1 MKRFQHLTHHPQKKR
16 RTNQG
21 KFISV
26 LAIFLIA
33 TNAPSVNALD
43 QRSFWDHN
51 KLPSITDPNDYR
63 AIFGFFPNRSVND
76 DYSFTVTQQSPTR
89 FQYFRVVLS
98 PCSSIVRSDKN
109 YDACIENV
117 SFRKIGAKNWTQASL
132 AKVQLGEPT
141 TTIKKGGDLVV
152 GKPIS
157 SDPQLLRP
165 PGDRAT
171 IWNLSSA
178 PHSKG
183 PNYLVRAAIAHPG
196 ADNISYVDGGLQRLF
211 SFEIVPI
218 SFTSSGGVITQDQF
232 SVEEFPEGYEYRLRL
247 HLGVYVKAISGWF
260 FGRVQNPTIERN
272 GPEGFLDVSGSPAR
286 VPVGVTDV
294 IPTSNVP
301 KKYSD
306 KCIGL
311 EYCYWTA
318 KTFSKGT
325 FFTALDGI
333 DPEILADFESV
344 PGGVKTAATLSSW
357 EMDTSRLSQV
367 TGPDS
372 SYRECVENL
381 YGKGARVLLGAVN
394 SNATLYQQTPP
405 TWDNENKTFTFKV
418 ASPHL
423 DATGKPNKGF
433 YTLHIPVEQAKCRWG
448 EDASLPQ
455 AQVQVINQDGSSSI
469 TTAVATTQNGMLKFN
484 IAGFGYSAPSIRI
497 KMSKKAFSMTIP
509 DIAKSTTITCVKG
522 KVTKKIKAVAPKCPA
537 GYKKK

>member
-1 MKRFQHLTHHPQKKR
+1 MKRFQLLPNHLQRKR
-16 RTNQG
+16 RTTRG
-21 KFISV
+21 KYISV
-26 LAIFLIA
+26 LAIILIA
-33 TNAPSVNALD
+33 TTAPSVNALD

-76 DYSFTVTQQSPTR
+76 DYSFTVTQQSPTP

-98 PCSSIVRSDKN
+98 PCSSIARSDKN

-117 SFRKIGAKNWTQASL
+117 SFRKIGAQNWTQASL

-141 TTIKKGGDLVV
+141 TTIKKSGDLVV

-171 IWNLSSA
+171 IWNLPSS
-178 PHSKG
+178 PHAKG
-183 PNYLVRAAIAHPG
+183 STYLVRAAIAHPG

-211 SFEIVPI
+211 SLEIVPI
-218 SFTSSGGVITQDQF
+218 SFTASGGMITQDQF
-232 SVEEFPEGYEYRLRL
+232 LVEEFPEGYEYRLRL

-260 FGRVQNPTIERN
+260 FGRVQNPSIERN
-272 GPEGFLDVSGSPAR
+272 GPEGFLDVSGVPGR

-294 IPTSNVP
+294 FPTPNVP
-301 KKYSD
+301 KKYLD
-306 KCIGL
+306 KCAGL

-318 KTFSKGT
+318 KTFGKGT

-333 DPEILADFESV
+333 DPEILADFEAV
-344 PGGVKTAATLSSW
+344 PGGVKTAATLTSW
-357 EMDTSRLSQV
+357 EMDSSRLSQV
-367 TGPDS
+367 VGPDAG
-372 SYRECVENL
+372 YRECVENL
-381 YGKGARVLLGAVN
+381 YGKGARVLLGAVS

-418 ASPHL
+418 SSPHL
-423 DATGKPNKGF
+423 DALGKPNKGF
-433 YTLHIPVEQAKCRWG
+433 YSLQIPIEQAKCRWG
-448 EDASLPQ
+448 DDASLPR
-455 AQVQVINQDGSSSI
+455 AQVEIISQDGKSSI
-469 TTAVATTQNGMLKFN
+469 TTAVAMNQNGMLKFN

-497 KMSKKAFSMTIP
+497 KMSKNAINPAQPMTS
-509 DIAKSTTITCVKG
+509 KKTTITCVKG
-522 KVTKKIKAVAPKCPA
+522 NTTKKVTAINPKCPS

>member
-1 MKRFQHLTHHPQKKR
+1 MR
-16 RTNQG
+16 RR
-21 KFISV
+21 
-26 LAIFLIA
+26 LIA
-33 TNAPSVNALD
+33 ALTLILLAATTPSVNALD

-51 KLPSITDPNDYR
+51 KLSSISDPNDYR

-76 DYSFTVTQQSPTR
+76 DYSFTVTQQSPTP

-98 PCSSIVRSDKN
+98 PCSSLVPTDSN

-117 SFRKIGAKNWTQASL
+117 SFRKIGAKDWTQGSL
-132 AKVQLGEPT
+132 GKVQLGEPT
-141 TTIKKGGDLVV
+141 TTLKKGADLVV
-152 GKPIS
+152 GKPIT

-171 IWNLSSA
+171 IWNLPTA
-178 PHSKG
+178 PHAKG
-183 PNYLVRAAIAHPG
+183 STYLVRAAIAHPG
-196 ADNISYVDGGLQRLF
+196 ADNISYVDGGIQRLF
-211 SFEIVPI
+211 SLEIVPI

-272 GPEGFLDVSGSPAR
+272 GPEGFLDVSGTPAR

-294 IPTSNVP
+294 IPTSKVP
-301 KKYSD
+301 KKYLD
-306 KCIGL
+306 KCVGL
-311 EYCYWTA
+311 ESCYYTA
-318 KTFSKGT
+318 KTFNKGS

-333 DPEILADFESV
+333 DPEILADFEEV

-372 SYRECVENL
+372 GYRECVENL

-418 ASPHL
+418 SSPHL
-423 DATGKPNKGF
+423 DAAGKPNKGF
-433 YTLHIPVEQAKCRWG
+433 YSLHIPVEQAKCRWG
-448 EDASLPQ
+448 DDASLPQ
-455 AQVQVINQDGSSSI
+455 AQVQIVNQDGTSSI

-497 KMSKKAFSMTIP
+497 KMSKNGFTQTQSAT
-509 DIAKSTTITCVKG
+509 AKKSTITCIKG
-522 KVTKKIKAVAPKCPA
+522 KVTKKVTAVAPKCPA

>member
-1 MKRFQHLTHHPQKKR
+1 MRSKLV
-16 RTNQG
+16 G
-21 KFISV
+21 ALALILIS
-26 LAIFLIA
+26 FA
-33 TNAPSVNALD
+33 TPSVNALD
-43 QRSFWDHN
+43 QRSLWDHN
-51 KLPSITDPNDYR
+51 QLSSIPDPNDYR

-76 DYSFTVTQQSPTR
+76 DYSFTVTQQSPTP

-98 PCSSIVRSDKN
+98 PCSSIVRTDPN
-109 YDACIENV
+109 YDACIEAV
-117 SFRKIGAKNWTQASL
+117 SFRKVGTQNWTQASL

-141 TTIKKGGDLVV
+141 TTLKKGADLVV
-152 GKPIS
+152 GKPIT

-171 IWNLSSA
+171 IWNMGSA
-178 PHSKG
+178 PHAKG
-183 PNYLVRAAIAHPG
+183 DTYLVRAAVAHPG
-196 ADNISYVDGGLQRLF
+196 ADNISYVDGGIQRLF
-211 SFEIVPI
+211 SLEIVPI
-218 SFTSSGGVITQDQF
+218 SFPAATGTITQDQF
-232 SVEEFPEGYEYRLRL
+232 KVEEFPEGYEYRLRL

-272 GPEGFLDVSGSPAR
+272 GPEGFLEVSGIPAR

-294 IPTSNVP
+294 IPISKVP
-301 KKYSD
+301 KKYLD

-311 EYCYWTA
+311 ERCNFTA
-318 KTFSKGT
+318 KTFEKGT
-325 FFTALDGI
+325 FLTALDGW

-344 PGGVKTAATLSSW
+344 PGGVKTAATLSNW

-372 SYRECVENL
+372 SYRDCVESL

-418 ASPHL
+418 SSPHL

-448 EDASLPQ
+448 DDASLPQ
-455 AQVQVINQDGSSSI
+455 AQVQIVNQDGSSSV

-484 IAGFGYSAPSIRI
+484 ISGFGYSAPSIRI
-497 KMSKKAFSMTIP
+497 KMSKSAFTSTKP
-509 DIAKSTTITCVKG
+509 LASKPTTITCVKG
-522 KVTKKIKAVAPKCPA
+522 KVTKKVTAVNPKCPA